1 MNEITIPQELAPLI
15 KAFSADDEV
24 ARILIAEAAKA
35 IAGAEP
41 KGYDYGERT
50 PTKEELD
57 GILALMK
64 GINPQ
69 DTIEMIY
76 GAQIVTS
83 HMSGLRLLRHS
94 YGPDKI
100 LGLKL
105 LRFSNEAMIQL
116 QKKRCGGN
124 SQNININY
132 SHNGS
137 GPVLM
142 QTVIKE
148 DSCQ

>member
-1 MNEITIPQELAPLI
+1 MNEITIPKGLIRLI
-15 KAFSADDEV
+15 KAFSADDEA
-24 ARILIAEAAKA
+24 ARILIAESAKA

-41 KGYDYGERT
+41 KGYGDSSEV
-50 PTKEELD
+50 TKEELD
-57 GILALMK
+57 GIIALMK

-94 YGPDKI
+94 HGPDKI

-105 LRFSNEAMIQL
+105 LRFSNEAMMQL
-116 QKKRCGGN
+116 QKKRAGGI
-124 SQNININY
+124 SQNINISY

-137 GPVLM
+137 GPAVM
-142 QTVIKE
+142 QTVINE
-148 DSCQ
+148 ESCQ

>member
-1 MNEITIPQELAPLI
+1 MNEIVIPKELAPLI

-24 ARILIAEAAKA
+24 AKILIAEAAKA
-35 IAGAEP
+35 ISGAEP
-41 KGYDYGERT
+41 KSYDLSERKA
-50 PTKEELD
+50 TKEELN

-83 HMSGLRLLRHS
+83 HMSGLRFLRHGNRS
-94 YGPDKI
+94 DQV

-116 QKKRCGGN
+116 QKKRSGGVN
-124 SQNININY
+124 QNINISY

-137 GPVLM
+137 GPAFM

-148 DSCQ
+148 ESCQ